1 MEGARM
7 VSACSAVREL
17 MLSLGVGIDGGKD
30 SLTMSAQ
37 VTFTFVWLINFFKLT
52 CNTLFFQTDL
62 QHTIVRYKCDTRTTL
77 GW

>member
-17 MLSLGVGIDGGKD
+17 MLSLGVSIDGGKD

-37 VTFTFVWLINFFKLT
+37 VKFTFIWLVKFL
-52 CNTLFFQTDL
+52 
-62 QHTIVRYKCDTRTTL
+62 Y
-77 GW
+77 